1 MSASSSPTRRI
12 RRVPVLALLAAMA
25 MVAGLFA
32 SPLGATAAEPLV
44 LDTGHVDVFHVS
56 ATDDGGLSLGLSE
69 DVTGS
74 DVKRDPEDVVL
85 HVAESALMEGI
96 PDIYPGAP
104 RAYVLPLTQ
113 DPALLW
119 PGWSTEELEG
129 TSFSDVDIE
138 ITAVDGPGTIH
149 LFTEGAGGEPTSVM
163 RGGDVDLP
171 GTIVV
176 PSPSHVHANW
186 LFSDPGR
193 YELTVRAVSR
203 LAGREVRSPEQG
215 YTFTVG
221 DQTGPTPTTSPSTT
235 ATPTPTT
242 SPRPT
247 NPAPTTPTTTPR
259 PTTPAPSTV
268 RLDRGHVDMFA
279 VRPTSRGVDLTLK
292 EDATGRSV
300 IRRPEAVTL
309 VVTDRART
317 RMPAGYPAAGQSVH
331 LLPLTQDPQLLWP
344 GWSTEA
350 LAGHRYPGADIV
362 VHEVRGPGTVHVFSS
377 GSLGGGVRPVLADGG
392 TDLPG
397 TIGVP
402 RPAHVH
408 ANWVFTRPGTYRMV
422 VSATG
427 RGSGGERSA
436 PSRRATYTV
445 VVGGGSGAPP
455 ASAQVPPAPSGYG
468 DDAASGGSLT
478 ERARSA
484 AGSST
489 RAAGAAGAAGAAA
502 DRCTTVSDRAVA
514 IPAGA
519 VTSGHLDLGSRV
531 EGGRLVA
538 SLKDDRGVPPRWVE
552 PESQVLGLGPAARRT
567 APAGLEFI
575 APAGSAIWSIGSTQ
589 EAGIPW
595 LGANTQHESVRS
607 GTTGPVRW
615 TLMSVEG
622 PGEVAVFL
630 SGPLGAGVGER
641 QMDTVGGPRSF
652 VVPANTH
659 QHANWVFT
667 APGDYRLRIR
677 QDATLTG
684 GAAASDET
692 TMRVVVA
699 GDPAGTGERRAAA
712 CSTTQVAS
720 PTTTPTTAALS
731 AGAGPRSAVGESS
744 TAQAAVPASAGWT
757 SSVGMLLTGAGLLAA
772 GAALG
777 WFAARRAAVPA
788 RS

>member
-1 MSASSSPTRRI
+1 MQ
-12 RRVPVLALLAAMA
+12 RVPFLGLLVAAA
-25 MVAGLFA
+25 MVAGLVA
-32 SPLGATAAEPLV
+32 SPFGADAAEPLV

-56 ATDDGGLSLGLSE
+56 AVDGGGLSLGLSE

-85 HVAESALMEGI
+85 HVAESALMDGI

-119 PGWSTEELEG
+119 PGWSTEELQG

-138 ITAVDGPGTIH
+138 VTAVDGPGTIH
-149 LFTEGAGGEPTSVM
+149 LFAEGAGGEPTSVM

-186 LFSDPGR
+186 LFSDAGR

-203 LAGREVRSPEQG
+203 VDGREVRSPEQV

-221 DQTGPTPTTSPSTT
+221 DQTGPTPTTSPTASPTRT

-242 SPRPT
+242 RPT
-247 NPAPTTPTTTPR
+247 NPTPPATTPR

-279 VRPTSRGVDLTLK
+279 IRPTSRGVDLALK
-292 EDATGRSV
+292 EDVTGRSV

-350 LAGHRYPGADIV
+350 LAGHRYAGADIV
-362 VHEVRGPGTVHVFSS
+362 VHEVRGPGAVHVFSS

-392 TDLPG
+392 TDLPA

-445 VVGGGSGAPP
+445 VVGGGSSAPP
-455 ASAQVPPAPSGYG
+455 ASAQVPPAPAGYG
-468 DDAASGGSLT
+468 DDAASGAAAGRT
-478 ERARSA
+478 PGA
-484 AGSST
+484 AGSSS
-489 RAAGAAGAAGAAA
+489 RAAGGAA
-502 DRCTTVSDRAVA
+502 DRCTTVPSRAVA

-519 VTSGHLDLGSRV
+519 VASGHLDLGSRV
-531 EGGRLVA
+531 EGGRLLA

-684 GAAASDET
+684 GGAASDET

-699 GDPAGTGERRAAA
+699 GAPAAVGERRAAA

-720 PTTTPTTAALS
+720 PTPTPSTTALS
-731 AGAGPRSAVGESS
+731 AGAGPGSAVGES
-744 TAQAAVPASAGWT
+744 TRVQAAVPASAGWT

-777 WFAARRAAVPA
+777 WFAARRTVVPA